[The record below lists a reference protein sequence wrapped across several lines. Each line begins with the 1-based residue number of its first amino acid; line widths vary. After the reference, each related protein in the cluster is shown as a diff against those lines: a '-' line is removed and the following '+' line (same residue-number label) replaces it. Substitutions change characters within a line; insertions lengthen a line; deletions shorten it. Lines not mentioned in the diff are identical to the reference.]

1 MGTVRKLGVLLDTS
15 SPGREVCKWMTVAF
29 MFRAER
35 IHTRHGMWGWQPTLF
50 HSALLK
56 EIQYSFLSY
65 AFIVVKYT
73 LKFYHFNQ
81 FKCTIQ
87 WH

>member
-29 MFRAER
+29 MFRAKH

-56 EIQYSFLSY
+56 EISIFFFKLC
-65 AFIVVKYT
+65 
-73 LKFYHFNQ
+73 FYCGKIYIKILPF
-81 FKCTIQ
+81 
-87 WH
+87 